1 MNRRYIFAIIF
12 IIISLNPV
20 ILHSSSY
27 GPSLIFHKP
36 YDNTPYLA
44 DYYMSFSAGQTD
56 KAFNKNGQTVPFL
69 QQYGS
74 EDLLKKFLDPS
85 LPKNNAE
92 TFGTID
98 FSGTFNFQRLNLF
111 YSKNIFHDMFI
122 GIATSIQNLS
132 INEIKLEV
140 HLHQDLTKEEEYQ
153 LQLFQAK
160 IPKSINSSGM
170 YEALLILG
178 YNKIFTNF
186 TSLKFL
192 QIFLKASLGIPQW
205 LYGHNLT
212 ILQYPLGGNI
222 AFSYP
227 ITAIIAAGLTKHC
240 NIGGYGLFIPFQ
252 PTQLTGVVNRANSN
266 NQFLLTEATR
276 IQVKPQ
282 PVFSTVFY
290 VEAHSFV
297 PNFMTT
303 IGYGYTYGMKWNI
316 QSFNEI
322 EFPTEIINSNQL
334 LNAFSV
340 SSLFFQLNYNF
351 ASEKNPHAP
360 TISMFYTFPLAGSF
374 YPKIQI
380 IGGSYNMAIT
390 YEF

>member
-1 MNRRYIFAIIF
+1 MNQKYIFYIILVT
-12 IIISLNPV
+12 ISLNYTK
-20 ILHSSSY
+20 LNSSSY
-27 GPSLIFHKP
+27 GPSLLFHKP
-36 YDNTPYLA
+36 YNNTPYLA

-56 KAFNKNGQTVPFL
+56 QAYNKNGQTVPFL

-85 LPKNNAE
+85 LPQNNIE
-92 TFGTID
+92 RLGTID

-111 YSKNIFHDMFI
+111 YSKNIDHDMFI
-122 GIATSIQNLS
+122 GIATTIQNLS
-132 INEIKLEV
+132 INNIGVDIHLTEKLNE
-140 HLHQDLTKEEEYQ
+140 KEEYQ
-153 LQLFQAK
+153 LEIFKKK
-160 IPKSINSSGM
+160 ITKNINSSGI
-170 YEALLILG
+170 YEVLLMLG

-186 TSLKFL
+186 KSLKFL
-192 QIFLKASLGIPQW
+192 QLFLKGSLGIPQW
-205 LYGHNLT
+205 LHGNNVT

-227 ITAIIAAGLTKHC
+227 VTTTLRAGITKHC

-252 PTQLTGVVNRANSN
+252 STELTGMVNKTNSN
-266 NQFLLTEATR
+266 NQFLLTERTR
-276 IQVKPQ
+276 IKIKPQ
-282 PVFSTVFY
+282 PVFSSVLYIET
-290 VEAHSFV
+290 HSFI
-297 PNFMTT
+297 PNFMAT

-316 QSFNEI
+316 QSFKEKD
-322 EFPTEIINSNQL
+322 FSTEIINKNKL

-340 SSLFFQLNYNF
+340 SSLFFQLNYSF
-351 ASEKNPHAP
+351 ANDKSHHAP
-360 TISMFYTFPLAGSF
+360 TVSIFYTFPLAGSF